1 MYIPCVSLMFVL
13 SVQLVQKWKDD
24 LIPEDPSE
32 EPIVNLAQW
41 LSRMTLDVIGES
53 K

>member
-1 MYIPCVSLMFVL
+1 MCIPRDFLTL
-13 SVQLVQKWKDD
+13 DLDIQLVQKWKDD

-41 LSRMTLDVIGES
+41 LSCMTLDVIGES